1 MIRVKHDEEYSPFIH
16 MNRERWKNLN
26 GSSSFTLSE
35 EDIGKLSALNE
46 PLTLE
51 EIQDIYFPLSHLIN
65 IHVERAKHL
74 HGDVERFLKDKTQK
88 IPFILGIAGSVAA
101 GKSTTARVLQ
111 KVLSLGPGKP
121 KVDLVTTDGF
131 LLPNAVLESRG
142 ILNRKGFPESYDARR
157 LIRFLADLKSGHQ
170 KVSAP
175 VYSHLE
181 YDVISDQLQ
190 QIESPDIV
198 IIEGINVLQVN
209 TGRKYRGPKIF
220 VSDFFDYSI
229 YVHSSEKNLLNWY
242 VNRFLS
248 LQKTA
253 FQNKDSYFHKFSK
266 FNKEESIE
274 MATKIWNEINKPNL
288 LYNILPTRFRAN
300 LILEKGAQH
309 FTKSLKV
316 RKL

>member
-1 MIRVKHDEEYSPFIH
+1 MIRAKHDEEYSPFIH
-16 MNRERWKNLN
+16 MNRERWKSLN
-26 GSSSFTLSE
+26 GSSSFTLSD

-74 HGDVERFLKDKTQK
+74 HSDVEQFLKDKTQK

-111 KVLSLGPGKP
+111 RVLSLGPDKP

-131 LLPNAVLESRG
+131 LLPNAVLESKG

-175 VYSHLE
+175 MYSHLE
-181 YDVISDQLQ
+181 YDVIPDQLQ
-190 QIESPDIV
+190 KIESPDIV

-229 YVHSSEKNLLNWY
+229 YVHSSEKNLLTWY

-266 FNKEESIE
+266 FSTEESIE
-274 MATKIWNEINKPNL
+274 MANRIWNEINKPNL

>member
-1 MIRVKHDEEYSPFIH
+1 MIRVTHDEEYSPFIH
-16 MNRERWKNLN
+16 MNRDRWKKLN
-26 GSSSFTLSE
+26 GSPSFTLSD
-35 EDIGKLSALNE
+35 EDISKLSALNE

-65 IHVERAKHL
+65 IHVERSKHL
-74 HGDVERFLKDKTQK
+74 HSDVEHFLKAKTQK

-111 KVLSLGPGKP
+111 KVLSLGPNRP

-131 LLPNAVLESRG
+131 LLPNSTLEDRG

-157 LIRFLADLKSGHQ
+157 LIRFLADLKSGQ
-170 KVSAP
+170 RRVSAP
-175 VYSHLE
+175 IYSHLE
-181 YDVISDQLQ
+181 YDIIPGKLQ
-190 QIESPDIV
+190 TVDSPDIV

-209 TGRKYRGPKIF
+209 TGRKYRGPKVF

-229 YVHSSEKNLLNWY
+229 YVHSSKRNLLSWY

-253 FQNKDSYFHKFSK
+253 FQKEKSYFHKYSTLT
-266 FNKEESIE
+266 KEESIE
-274 MATKIWNEINKPNL
+274 TATKIWNEINKPNL
-288 LYNILPTRFRAN
+288 VNNILPTRYRAN
-300 LILEKGAQH
+300 LIIEKGPKH
-309 FTKSLKV
+309 FTESLKV